1 MKIIDNNLLLEE
13 KFVNLLPKLVNY
25 YLFVNHILV
34 FSKPFISYLLC
45 KLRNY
50 FDFVVFPNDLT
61 S

>member
-34 FSKPFISYLLC
+34 LANFL
-45 KLRNY
+45 
-50 FDFVVFPNDLT
+50 
-61 S
+61 